1 MSSLFYY
8 IDKITKSLVYKVW
21 IVGFI
26 FTPEIK
32 YLTKFKYG
40 TPILYLSKI
49 KYPEFE
55 SSLWGGVRTGFN
67 IFLVYPST
75 SLFTGGGGSFY

>member
-49 KYPEFE
+49 KYPE
-55 SSLWGGVRTGFN
+55 
-67 IFLVYPST
+67 
-75 SLFTGGGGSFY
+75 